1 MRMNRWLVLGLGAT
15 AGALVM
21 ALIAFVIV
29 PSVKPDTGLEPG
41 ELVLLSG
48 KDQSD
53 GGQRQEL
60 VNQWNLLHPANKA
73 TIVELP
79 LNADDQ
85 YSEIVARAQSHTAQ
99 ADVYNLDV
107 VWTAEFADA
116 GYLTPLSDVDITGFM
131 QGPLDTCRYNGKLWG
146 LPFNTDAGL
155 MYYRDPVKA
164 PTDWNDIVHQTQ
176 QVFAGPHD
184 PRLVAGYTAQLA
196 DYEGLVVNAL
206 EAIWAANGELVDKDG
221 NVRIDTQE
229 AQTGLRRLAQGLRS
243 TDPKIVLPESENED
257 EISSTDAF
265 GAGKVLFMRNWPVAY
280 RHLQQM
286 SSDDSVQPAFF
297 KVNKL
302 PGPSVLGG
310 QNLAVASKSTKPR
323 AAKALI
329 EFLTSP
335 RSQQILFERGGFAAT
350 RDIVYLDAEVKKRY
364 PYATVLLDAI
374 RDARPRP
381 VTPHYVRFAQA
392 FRAVVKETLDGDG
405 RVPADA
411 ATRLT
416 AALRGQ

>member
-1 MRMNRWLVLGLGAT
+1 MDRRLVFGLGAV
-15 AGALVM
+15 AGAAVM
-21 ALIAFVIV
+21 ALVAFLLV
-29 PSVKPDTGLEPG
+29 PSFTPDNGLEPG

-60 VNQWNLLHPANKA
+60 VNQWNQLHPANKA

-79 LNADDQ
+79 LGADDQ
-85 YSEIVARAQSHTAQ
+85 YSEIVARAQSPTGQ

-116 GYLTPLSDVDITGFM
+116 GYLTPLSDVDTSGFLA
-131 QGPLDTCRYNGKLWG
+131 GPLATCAYDGKLWG

-155 MYYRDPVKA
+155 MYYRDPGKA
-164 PTDWNDIVHQTQ
+164 PRDWNDIVHQTQ
-176 QVFAGPHD
+176 EVFAGAHD
-184 PRLVAGYTAQLA
+184 PRLRAGYTAQLS

-221 NVRIDTQE
+221 NVRIDTPE
-229 AQTGLRRLAQGLRS
+229 TQTGLRRLAEGLHG
-243 TDPKIVLPESENED
+243 TDPRVVLPESRGED
-257 EISSTDAF
+257 ETSSMEAF
-265 GAGKVLFMRNWPVAY
+265 GAGKTLFMRNWPVAY

-286 SSDDSVQPAFF
+286 ASDDSAVPSFF
-297 KVNKL
+297 KVVKL

-310 QNLAVASKSTKPR
+310 QNLAVASKSTKPK

-364 PYATVLLDAI
+364 PYATALLDAI

-381 VTPHYVRFAQA
+381 VSPHYVRFAQA
-392 FRAVVKETLDGDG
+392 FREIIKETLDGDG
-405 RVPADA
+405 RVPSDA
-411 ATRLT
+411 STRLT